1 MLMEK
6 LANKKLFLFL
16 VFIFLLITIFIFKN
30 IAVKFEK
37 KEYEGVFFKKP
48 FPLIVIKPQNNLID
62 STSFLILIENDT
74 DTNSFLSKLE
84 SRIGSIEGKLI
95 KVLGEL
101 LTNNGT
107 RFMEISSNPESIY
120 IVENQNT
127 YPSEQTKTKK
137 IILKGRIIDL
147 KCVTK
152 NDFSRECFNEN
163 IYKESIPA
171 LSIYR
176 NKENLNYLFKIKDHE
191 IINNYLKKNFNK
203 IVKVFGEYYYQNGF
217 NIINLDSISSIE

>member
-107 RFMEISSNPESIY
+107 RFMEISSNPESID

-176 NKENLNYLFKIKDHE
+176 NKENLNYLFKIKDQE

-217 NIINLDSISSIE
+217 NVINLDSIYTIK